1 MNGACLGLTFAQAA
15 ERVRSLKSSRRESVA
30 LLEGLAQVFEAM
42 GDNERSSELYMAGA
56 SHLAHR
62 RDIADMAPLFD
73 ALEEQIVLMK
83 LMSALSEDTDAY
95 GVGVAIG
102 SETHTP
108 ELLHASVVTSGY
120 GNSPASRTELAESDA
135 GHEDGGG
142 SALGGTAHANMAQ
155 TGMAGEPR
163 ITDDADA
170 EPSKMDD
177 GDSVT
182 MPSLDGGSGG
192 SGESSGPVAFVGSI
206 GPTHMD
212 YAATIA
218 AVRAVARYLT
228 RAISSYDDGDGN

>member
-1 MNGACLGLTFAQAA
+1 
-15 ERVRSLKSSRRESVA
+15 
-30 LLEGLAQVFEAM
+30 
-42 GDNERSSELYMAGA
+42 
-56 SHLAHR
+56 
-62 RDIADMAPLFD
+62 
-73 ALEEQIVLMK
+73 
-83 LMSALSEDTDAY
+83 
-95 GVGVAIG
+95 
-102 SETHTP
+102 
-108 ELLHASVVTSGY
+108 
-120 GNSPASRTELAESDA
+120 
-135 GHEDGGG
+135 
-142 SALGGTAHANMAQ
+142 MAQ

-182 MPSLDGGSGG
+182 MPSLDGGRRVGRIQR
-192 SGESSGPVAFVGSI
+192 PVAFVGSI